1 MTAAAVP
8 AYDASPGV
16 PGGVVMPG
24 AVPVK
29 PTLHQMPR
37 YLQLAQTLVAEIEA
51 GRHAVGDLLPTEH
64 ELCEQFGASRFT
76 VREALKRL
84 VQMGMV
90 TRQAGVGTRVLGPR
104 QPTGY
109 LQTLEGLADLHRYT
123 GETELTIL
131 SRETIEVSGALAEEL
146 GAGAGEAWLVLEALR
161 RRAGAALVIAFT
173 RIYIHPAFR
182 GLIGLDGGDNS
193 PIYTRIE
200 QQFGE
205 QIVEVHQ
212 QIHGVSI
219 GADVAAKLD
228 VKRGS
233 PGLRVTR
240 AYVNARGETVELAVS
255 LHPADRFSYS
265 QTFHRDDRG
274 KLL

>member
-1 MTAAAVP
+1 MTAITVP
-8 AYDASPGV
+8 VYDASPV
-16 PGGVVMPG
+16 IPGGSTVPG

-37 YLQLAQTLVAEIEA
+37 YIQLAQTLVAEVET
-51 GRHAVGDLLPTEH
+51 GRYAVGDLLPTEM

-104 QPTGY
+104 QSIGY
-109 LQTLEGLADLHRYT
+109 LQTLEGLKDLHRYT
-123 GETELTIL
+123 DETKLEIL
-131 SRETIEVSGALAEEL
+131 SRETIEVSGALATDL
-146 GAGAGEAWLVLEALR
+146 GARAGEAWLSVEALR
-161 RRAGAALVIAFT
+161 RRASDELVIAFT
-173 RIYIHPAFR
+173 HIYIHPAFR
-182 GLIGLDGGDNS
+182 GLSGLDGSDNS
-193 PIYTRIE
+193 PIYSRIE

-205 QIVEVHQ
+205 QITEVRQ
-212 QIHGVSI
+212 QIHAVAI
-219 GADVAAKLD
+219 GADIAGALE

-233 PGLRVTR
+233 PGLRVVR
-240 AYVNARGETVELAVS
+240 AYVNGRGETVELAVS

-265 QTFHRDDRG
+265 QTFHRDARG
-274 KLL
+274 GLS

>member
-1 MTAAAVP
+1 MTSTAVST
-8 AYDASPGV
+8 YDTSPGFA
-16 PGGVVMPG
+16 GGVVVSG

-29 PTLHQMPR
+29 PSLHQMPR

-104 QPTGY
+104 QSIGY
-109 LQTLEGLADLHRYT
+109 RQTLEGLTDLHRYT
-123 GETELTIL
+123 DETKLTIL
-131 SRETIEVSGALAEEL
+131 SRETVEVSGSLAGEL
-146 GAGAGEAWLVLEALR
+146 GARAGEAWLLVEALR
-161 RRAGAALVIAFT
+161 QSVGDGLTIAFT

-182 GLIGLDGGDNS
+182 GLSGLDGSDNS

-205 QIVEVHQ
+205 QIVEVRQ
-212 QIHGVSI
+212 QIQGVAI
-219 GADVAAKLD
+219 DADVAGLLD
-228 VKRGS
+228 VKRGT
-233 PGLRVTR
+233 PGLRVAR
-240 AYVNARGETVELAVS
+240 AYVNRRSEIVELAVS

-265 QTFHRDDRG
+265 QTFHRDDRDA
-274 KLL
+274 LS